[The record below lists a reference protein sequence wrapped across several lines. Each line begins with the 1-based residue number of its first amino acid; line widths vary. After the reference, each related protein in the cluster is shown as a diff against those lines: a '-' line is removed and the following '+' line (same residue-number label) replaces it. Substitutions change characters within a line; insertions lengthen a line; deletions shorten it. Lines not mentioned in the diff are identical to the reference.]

1 MEHVQKRF
9 KDEVVIKDLSLEVHD
24 GELLVLIG
32 PSGCGKTTTLKMMN
46 RLLPLSGGHIYV
58 DGEDIAALDPVKL
71 RRNMGYVI
79 QQGGLF
85 PHMTVRQNI
94 EIIEKLEKRPKDEMT
109 ARTRSLMAMIGLDPE
124 EYLDR
129 YPAELSG
136 GQQQRVGVARALA
149 TDPEYVLFDE
159 PFSALD
165 PPTRMALQDEVI
177 SLHEKLNKTMIFV
190 THDMDEAIKIAD
202 RICLMKDGEIVQL
215 DTSENILRH
224 PANAFVS
231 EFVGSGRIWS
241 APEFIRAQD
250 IMIDHPVKCR
260 GDLTVEGCI
269 IRLQEYR
276 VSSLMV
282 VDKAGR
288 LIGVV
293 DKSVLIKRPK
303 PDAQADAVMRPVR
316 FSVHPEDQLID
327 IVKAIPAEDVGRIND
342 IPVVDSENRLV
353 GLVTNNNI
361 VSKFIRPWLA
371 DTEADE
377 EGRVTADD

>member
-1 MEHVQKRF
+1 M
-9 KDEVVIKDLSLEVHD
+9 
-24 GELLVLIG
+24 
-32 PSGCGKTTTLKMMN
+32 
-46 RLLPLSGGHIYV
+46 
-58 DGEDIAALDPVKL
+58 
-71 RRNMGYVI
+71 
-79 QQGGLF
+79 
-85 PHMTVRQNI
+85 
-94 EIIEKLEKRPKDEMT
+94 
-109 ARTRSLMAMIGLDPE
+109 
-124 EYLDR
+124 
-129 YPAELSG
+129 
-136 GQQQRVGVARALA
+136 
-149 TDPEYVLFDE
+149 
-159 PFSALD
+159 
-165 PPTRMALQDEVI
+165 
-177 SLHEKLNKTMIFV
+177 
-190 THDMDEAIKIAD
+190 
-202 RICLMKDGEIVQL
+202 
-215 DTSENILRH
+215 
-224 PANAFVS
+224 
-231 EFVGSGRIWS
+231 
-241 APEFIRAQD
+241 
-250 IMIDHPVKCR
+250 
-260 GDLTVEGCI
+260 TVEGCI

-353 GLVTNNNI
+353 GLVTNNKI